1 MPALIKAQVFLTTF
15 TTMDW
20 MIVASL
26 IFFGILLVIAEII
39 FVPGTTLVGI
49 IGVGF
54 MIAGVVSSFSY
65 FGQQGGWITLGGTVI
80 ASAVI
85 TYYAFKANV
94 WGKFSLK
101 MSSSGKVNEGVLEGI
116 TVGQEGIAISSLRPS
131 GKAEINDKTF
141 EVKTLG
147 AFVDS
152 GSKVRI
158 IKVNTNQ
165 IIVEPIQ

>member
-1 MPALIKAQVFLTTF
+1 
-15 TTMDW
+15 MDW

-39 FVPGTTLVGI
+39 FIPGTTIVGI
-49 IGVGF
+49 VGIGF

-65 FGQQGGWITLGGTVI
+65 FGQQGGWITVGGTVL
-80 ASAVI
+80 ASAII

-101 MSSSGKVNEGVLEGI
+101 MASSGKVNEGELEGI
-116 TVGQEGIAISSLRPS
+116 TVGLEGVAISALRPS
-131 GKAEINDKTF
+131 GKAEINEKTY

-152 GSKVRI
+152 GSKIRI
-158 IKVNTNQ
+158 IKINSNQ
-165 IIVEPIQ
+165 IIVEPFQ

>member
-1 MPALIKAQVFLTTF
+1 
-15 TTMDW
+15 MDW

-39 FVPGTTLVGI
+39 FIPGTTIVGI
-49 IGVGF
+49 VGIGF

-65 FGQQGGWITLGGTVI
+65 FGQQGGWITVGGTVL
-80 ASAVI
+80 ASAI
-85 TYYAFKANV
+85 IAYYSFKANV

-101 MSSSGKVNEGVLEGI
+101 MASSGKVNEGELEGI
-116 TVGQEGIAISSLRPS
+116 TVGLEGVAISALRPS
-131 GKAEINDKTF
+131 GKAEINEKTY

-147 AFVDS
+147 SFVDS
-152 GSKVRI
+152 GSKIRI
-158 IKVNTNQ
+158 IKINSNQ